1 MSKEIK
7 KTQKEGLEL
16 GLVDLISAGS
26 VTGVP
31 WYWSYNDIVAQ
42 KSDPDYSPYS
52 YIEDGDDPVFF
63 DDQSL
68 EEWDWE

>member
-7 KTQKEGLEL
+7 KKQNEGLKL
-16 GLVDLISAGS
+16 GPVDLISAGS
-26 VTGVP
+26 VTGIP

-63 DDQSL
+63 NDQSL